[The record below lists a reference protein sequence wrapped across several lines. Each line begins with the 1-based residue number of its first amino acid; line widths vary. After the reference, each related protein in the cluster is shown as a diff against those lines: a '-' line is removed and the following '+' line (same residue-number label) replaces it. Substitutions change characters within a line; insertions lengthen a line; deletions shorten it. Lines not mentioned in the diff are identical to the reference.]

1 MFLFEACS
9 KQCNLTQNTPVQ
21 QINMGK
27 KPMYELQRYLEKA
40 VKVKLKNMI
49 TYKGLLIKIDMYMN
63 TYLQN
68 AEEHDESGKVMASY
82 GDVIIRGNNIL
93 YIEVDNSLLA

>member
-1 MFLFEACS
+1 M
-9 KQCNLTQNTPVQ
+9 TQNMPTQ
-21 QINMGK
+21 QVNMGK
-27 KPMYELQRYLEKA
+27 KPMYELQKYLEKA

-49 TYKGLLIKIDMYMN
+49 TYKGLLVKIDMYMN

-68 AEEHDESGKVMASY
+68 AEEFDESGKVMASY

-93 YIEVDNSLLA
+93 YVEVDNALLP

>member
-1 MFLFEACS
+1 M
-9 KQCNLTQNTPVQ
+9 TQNMPTQ
-21 QINMGK
+21 QVNMGK
-27 KPMYELQRYLEKA
+27 KPMYELQKYLEKA

-49 TYKGLLIKIDMYMN
+49 TYKGLLVKIDMYMN

-68 AEEHDESGKVMASY
+68 AEEFDESEKVMASY

-93 YIEVDNSLLA
+93 YVEVDNSLLT